1 MNNDIILKAENLYF
15 SYDDENSHSLNGLSL
30 EIKRG
35 QKVAFMGSN
44 GSGKSTFFLCCNG
57 IHRPSSG
64 TLYFDGEPVTYDKKG
79 LLKLRSKVGI
89 VFQDP
94 DNQLFSASVYQ
105 EISFGILNLGV
116 SEEDAK
122 KEVEEVID
130 HLEIT
135 PFRHKPTHSLSGGQK
150 KQVSIADILV
160 MHPDII
166 ILDEPAAAL
175 DPKHTT
181 MVNHIVNRLTEAGI
195 TVLMATHDVN
205 YAYEWADEIMLFHE
219 GKVLMH
225 GTPADVFSNKAV
237 LARTNLEPPA
247 VLELFDSLCMKGI
260 LKPTLPVP
268 KNLKTLEKYIAD
280 VNMNTTHYG
289 GISPVNTET
298 KKAILAVSFGTSHED
313 TRKVT
318 IDAIEDSM
326 RQAFPEYPVYRAWTS
341 KMIIRKLKN
350 RDNIIVPTVKEAME
364 QMAADGITDVLVQ
377 PTHVINGIE
386 NDRMKEDALSFRDS
400 FHSISLGDPLLTTED
415 DSHKVIAAIAREF
428 SHITKDQA
436 LVFMGHGTTHFA
448 NSIYAALD
456 YTFKDKGYHNFFLG
470 TVEAYPSMESLK
482 KMVKAYRPKEVV
494 LAPFMIVA
502 GDHAKNDMAGDDPES
517 WYSQFK
523 DEGYEVKT
531 VLKGLGEYEGIR
543 SLFIDHIRA
552 IDR

>member
-219 GKVLMH
+219 GKILMH

-400 FHSISLGDPLLTTED
+400 FHSISFGDPLLTTED

-482 KMVKAYRPKEVV
+482 KMVKAYRPKKVV

>member
-116 SEEDAK
+116 SEEDSK

-400 FHSISLGDPLLTTED
+400 FHSISFGDPLLTTED

>member
-1 MNNDIILKAENLYF
+1 MSNDIILKAENLYF

-400 FHSISLGDPLLTTED
+400 FHSISFGDPLLTTED

>member
-260 LKPTLPVP
+260 LKPTLSVP

-326 RQAFPEYPVYRAWTS
+326 RQAFPKYPVYRAWTS

-400 FHSISLGDPLLTTED
+400 FHSISFGDPLLTTED

>member
-260 LKPTLPVP
+260 LKPTLSVP

-400 FHSISLGDPLLTTED
+400 FHSISFGDPLLTTED

-428 SHITKDQA
+428 THITKDQA